1 MADSDI
7 AVTASVIAAIRAT
20 PFSPCYCSK
29 SITNAATGSCT
40 HLSST
45 LRLQHDPFLKS
56 TLPTA
61 VDVPSA
67 ISALFDSE
75 LLSLY

>member
-7 AVTASVIAAIRAT
+7 VAASVTATRAT
-20 PFSPCYCSK
+20 PFSRCYCSK
-29 SITNAATGSCT
+29 SITSAAVGSYT

-45 LRLQHDPFLKS
+45 LRQQRDPFLKS
-56 TLPTA
+56 TLPTK

-67 ISALFDSE
+67 ISALFDSR
-75 LLSLY
+75 LL